1 MRVHFMGI
9 GGSGIAGVAYLAEK
23 LGYEV
28 SGCDLEKST
37 AYGQDIL
44 QGHDPDHIKNADLVV
59 VSPAV
64 FYQNND
70 NPEVIEAKKQGKLFT
85 WQQFLG
91 EILLKDKKL
100 ICIAGTHGK
109 STTTAMAG
117 KLLIDNG
124 FDPTVV
130 VGAKVHAWR
139 GNSYY
144 GKGKYAIV
152 EADEFNDNFLFY
164 YPEIAIINNVEFDH
178 PDFFK
183 NETQVRESFDKFI
196 KNLKGRKLLITQ
208 KDSLN
213 KKFNLKILGSHNQKN
228 ANMVFLLGKALG
240 ISEDRITKSIE
251 SFTGI
256 ERRLEFL
263 GKRSGVIVY
272 DDYAHHPTAIAAS
285 IKAVRE
291 KYPNSR
297 IWAIDEP
304 HGFARTNALLSNYKD
319 VFKDADKVLIG
330 PIFRARD
337 KENFG
342 IAPSLVAE
350 KTNHKDA
357 KGFDSFDDIRDIV
370 LKEAKHGDVVL
381 VMGAGKSYL
390 WSREILQSLPIS
402 FSDLTT
408 FGLGGKIEKYYEIKD
423 KMEIEDTI
431 SQIKKLKLPVFIIGE
446 GSDILVSDK
455 SFNGAVI
462 KYIPDAISFGE
473 NGEVVSEA
481 GANWD
486 KLVEESVNKGFSGI
500 ESLSGIPGTVGASP
514 IQNIGAYGAEL
525 KDTFVSLEAFDMKEE
540 KFVTFTKD
548 QCKFGYRESIFK
560 QKKNWQRF
568 IITSVT
574 LKLTKGKYA
583 KTEYDSLKKYISSKK
598 PTIGEIREAVLKA
611 RNDKLENPKEVGN
624 AGSFFKNPIIGLDKK
639 KEIEFHF
646 PNAKIF
652 PFEGNTPTKGNSF
665 KVYAGW
671 LIEETGW
678 KGKTYK
684 SAAVSQKHS
693 LILINKDGKSIP
705 QDVFDLSEKIIAD
718 VYTKFGIKL
727 EREVQLIN
735 FD

>member
-1 MRVHFMGI
+1 MHVHFMGI
-9 GGSGIAGVAYLAEK
+9 GGSGIAGVADLAEK
-23 LGYEV
+23 SGFKV

-37 AYGQDIL
+37 AYGKNIL
-44 QGHDPDHIKNADLVV
+44 QGHSPDHIKNADLVV

-70 NPEVIEAKKQGKLFT
+70 NSEVVEARKQGKLLT

-91 EILLKDKKL
+91 ETLLKDKKL

-130 VGAKVHAWR
+130 VGAKVHGWG
-139 GNSYY
+139 GNSRY
-144 GKGKYAIV
+144 GKGGYAIV

-164 YPEIAIINNVEFDH
+164 HPEIAIINNIEFDH

-183 NETQVRESFDKFI
+183 NETQVKESFDKFV

-213 KKFNLKILGSHNQKN
+213 KKFNLQILGKHNQKN

-240 ISEDRITKSIE
+240 IDEDRIIKSIE

-256 ERRLEFL
+256 ERRLELL

-272 DDYAHHPTAIAAS
+272 DDYAHHPTAIMATVQ
-285 IKAVRE
+285 AVRE
-291 KYPNSR
+291 KYSKSR

-330 PIFRARD
+330 PIFQARD
-337 KENFG
+337 KETFG
-342 IAPSLVAE
+342 ITPSLVA
-350 KTNHKDA
+350 KATNHKDA
-357 KGFDSFDDIRDIV
+357 KGFDSFDEIKDIV
-370 LKEAKHGDVVL
+370 LKEVKPGDIVL

-390 WSREILQSLPIS
+390 WSREILESLHIS

-408 FGLGGKIEKYYEIKD
+408 FGLGGKIKKYFEIRDKKEVKD
-423 KMEIEDTI
+423 VI
-431 SQIKKLKLPVFIIGE
+431 SQIKKLKLPFFIIGD

-455 SFNGAVI
+455 NFEGAVI
-462 KYIPDAISFGE
+462 KYIPDSISFSE

-486 KLVEESVNKGFSGI
+486 ELVEESVERGLSGI

-514 IQNIGAYGAEL
+514 IQNIGAYGVEF
-525 KDTFVSLEAFDMKEE
+525 KDIFVSLEAFDTKKEE
-540 KFVTFTKD
+540 FVTFKRD
-548 QCKFGYRESIFK
+548 ECKLGYRESIFK
-560 QKKNWQRF
+560 QKNNWQRF
-568 IITSVT
+568 LITSVT
-574 LKLTKGKYA
+574 LQLTKNKYA

-598 PTIGEIREAVLKA
+598 PTVGEIREAVLKA

-624 AGSFFKNPIIGLDKK
+624 AGSFFKNPIIDLDKK

-652 PFEGNTPTKGNSF
+652 PFEGNSPTKGNGF

-693 LILINKDGKSIP
+693 LILINKDGKSTP
-705 QDVFDLSEKIIAD
+705 EDVFDLSEKIIAD
-718 VYTKFGIKL
+718 VYVKFGIKL